1 MPFVSQHLRALNEAG
16 ADIRTL
22 HTLPLRMTVIDGV
35 EAIVP
40 AGALVE
46 GQAAALLVRSELLVP
61 VFRQIFDH
69 YWSAAAQLE
78 TGRERRAE
86 VAGDDWYA
94 RLSPHHH
101 ELIRLL
107 ASGLTDEAMARKL
120 GISERTVRR
129 RVGDITSVL
138 GTDSRFQAGVRISQ
152 LGWLE

>member
-1 MPFVSQHLRALNEAG
+1 
-16 ADIRTL
+16 
-22 HTLPLRMTVIDGV
+22 
-35 EAIVP
+35 
-40 AGALVE
+40 
-46 GQAAALLVRSELLVP
+46 
-61 VFRQIFDH
+61 
-69 YWSAAAQLE
+69 LE

-86 VAGDDWYA
+86 VAGGDWYA